1 MSQRFVFV
9 TAEGGGGGGG
19 GRRGG
24 GVASCDLELW
34 GYDPPPPPPIA
45 IIVWCVGLLLNIQF
59 QCCFTSTDHIK
70 DGEPRTAIST
80 FTQLLSSVLND
91 KCLYSMTDSV
101 VI

>member
-19 GRRGG
+19 GGE
-24 GVASCDLELW
+24 ASCDLELW
-34 GYDPPPPPPIA
+34 GYDPPPPIA